1 MFYEVVKQGQH
12 LYFYK
17 IDNKLDMDDETDEE
31 DGEAIH
37 GLLIMTMI
45 RTIDKTTSNI
55 KKKKKSVALLSL
67 KMCVKTLLSFII

>member
-17 IDNKLDMDDETDEE
+17 IDNKLDMDDETEEE
-31 DGEAIH
+31 DGEAIQ
-37 GLLIMTMI
+37 GLLIITII

-55 KKKKKSVALLSL
+55 KNKKRNVALFSL
-67 KMCVKTLLSFII
+67 KMCVKTLLLFII

>member
-1 MFYEVVKQGQH
+1 MVKQGQH

-31 DGEAIH
+31 DGEAIQ
-37 GLLIMTMI
+37 GLLIIPII

-55 KKKKKSVALLSL
+55 KNKKRNVALLSL
-67 KMCVKTLLSFII
+67 KMCVKTLLLFII